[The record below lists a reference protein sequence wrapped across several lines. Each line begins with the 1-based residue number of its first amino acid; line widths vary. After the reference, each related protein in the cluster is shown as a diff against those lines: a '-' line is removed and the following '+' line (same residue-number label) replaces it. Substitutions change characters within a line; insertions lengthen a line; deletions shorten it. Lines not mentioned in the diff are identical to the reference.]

1 MTPRE
6 LNRLRRKRRYEDGDC
21 VDCGTEPR
29 IGDGVL
35 GEACRE
41 RNNARRRN
49 GRPAGR
55 PKGSAWSV
63 WQIRAFRLKVAA

>member
-6 LNRLRRKRRYEDGDC
+6 LNRLRRERRYSDGDC
-21 VDCGTEPR
+21 VACGTEPR

-41 RNNARRRN
+41 ANNARRRR
-49 GRPAGR
+49 GGQPGW
-55 PKGSAWSV
+55 PKGKPRKHPFYPPLEA
-63 WQIRAFRLKVAA
+63 R